1 MINSTNI
8 VNIHEKY
15 HIYKKY
21 DSAMDKVLLLYS
33 GGLDTSVM
41 VKWIQQEMKKEV
53 VTLTL
58 NIGNS
63 NLDEIREKA
72 ISLGVSDAIVIDVKN
87 EFADKYIK
95 KEILADG
102 MYEGYPLSTAI
113 ARPLMAEKAVYYAT
127 EYGCNT
133 IAHGSTGKGNDQVR
147 FEVTVKAIDENIN
160 VIAPVRDWNMNRPDE
175 INYAKKNGI
184 KIPKDGKY
192 SVDENI
198 WGRSAEGSTI
208 ENIQNPLENDVY
220 EWVTPLEETGNGET
234 VDLEFANG
242 IPYAINGTEY
252 DLEEIVEKMNVI
264 AGRNGIGLI
273 NHMEDRVTG
282 IKSHEVYEVPGA
294 MAILSAHKIIESL
307 TLNKYELDLKEY
319 MDNQWSNFTYN
330 GLWNDPVMEHINQ
343 FESSLN
349 KYINGKIKL
358 KLYKG
363 NIIMKSIESDNSVY
377 NYEKISYDNSNFN
390 QDSARGFIDI
400 YKNNTVYTNNARKQK
415 ISIIQ

>member
-1 MINSTNI
+1 
-8 VNIHEKY
+8 
-15 HIYKKY
+15 
-21 DSAMDKVLLLYS
+21 MDKVLLLYS

-41 VKWIQQEMKKEV
+41 VKWIQKEMKKEV

-63 NLDEIREKA
+63 NLEEIKEKA
-72 ISLGVSDAIVIDVKN
+72 ISLGVSDAIVMDVKN
-87 EFADKYIK
+87 EFADNYIK
-95 KEILADG
+95 KEIFADG

-113 ARPLMAEKAVYYAT
+113 ARPLMAEKAVYYAR

-175 INYAKKNGI
+175 ISYAKKNGI

-208 ENIQNPLENDVY
+208 ENISNPLEDDVY
-220 EWVTPLEETGNGET
+220 EWVSPLEETGNGET
-234 VDLEFANG
+234 VDLEFVNG
-242 IPYAINGTEY
+242 IPHAINGNEFS
-252 DLEEIVEKMNVI
+252 LEEIVEKMNII

-294 MAILSAHKIIESL
+294 MAILHAHKMIESL
-307 TLNKYELDLKEY
+307 TLNKYEIDLKEY
-319 MDNQWSNFTYN
+319 MDSQWSNFTYN
-330 GLWNDPVMEHINQ
+330 GLWHDPVMEHIND
-343 FESSLN
+343 FECSVN
-349 KYINGKIKL
+349 KYVNGKIKL

-363 NIIMKSIESDNSVY
+363 NMIMKSIESDNSIY

-415 ISIIQ
+415 ISVMQ

>member
-1 MINSTNI
+1 M

-21 DSAMDKVLLLYS
+21 HLNMDKVLLLYS

-41 VKWIQQEMKKEV
+41 VKWIQKEMKKEV

-63 NLDEIREKA
+63 NLEEIREKA
-72 ISLGVSDAIVIDVKN
+72 LSLGVSDAIVMDVKN

-95 KEILADG
+95 KEIYADG
-102 MYEGYPLSTAI
+102 MYQGYPLSTAI
-113 ARPLMAEKAVYYAT
+113 ARPLMAEKAVYYAE

-147 FEVTVKAIDENIN
+147 FEVTIKALNEEIN

-175 INYAKKNGI
+175 IKYAKAHGI
-184 KIPKDGKY
+184 KIPMGGKY

-198 WGRSAEGSTI
+198 WGRSVEGSTI
-208 ENIQNPLENDVY
+208 ENISKPLEWDVY
-220 EWVTPLEETGNGET
+220 EWVKPLEETGDGDII
-234 VDLEFANG
+234 DLEFKNG
-242 IPYAINGTEY
+242 VPTALNGNEY
-252 DLEEIVEKMNVI
+252 SLKDLVEKMNVI
-264 AGRNGIGLI
+264 AGNNGIGLV

-294 MAILSAHKIIESL
+294 MALIKAHKMMESL
-307 TLNKYELDLKEY
+307 TLNKYELDMKDY
-319 MDNQWSNFTYN
+319 MDIQWSNFVYN
-330 GLWNDPVMEHINQ
+330 GLWYDPVMEHINQ
-343 FESSLN
+343 FEYSLN
-349 KYINGKIKL
+349 KYVNGNIKL

-363 NIIMKSIESDNSVY
+363 NIIMQSIESENSIY

-400 YKNNTVYTNNARKQK
+400 YKNNTVYASNARKEK
-415 ISIIQ
+415 IKVIQ

>member
-1 MINSTNI
+1 
-8 VNIHEKY
+8 
-15 HIYKKY
+15 
-21 DSAMDKVLLLYS
+21 MDKVLLLYS

-41 VKWIQQEMKKEV
+41 VKWIQKEMKKEV

-63 NLDEIREKA
+63 NLDQIREKA
-72 ISLGVSDAIVIDVKN
+72 LSLGVSDAIVMDVKK

-95 KEILADG
+95 KEIYADG

-113 ARPLMAEKAVYYAT
+113 ARPLMAEKAVLYAE

-147 FEVTVKAIDENIN
+147 FEVTMKALNEDIN

-175 INYAKKNGI
+175 IKYAKANNI
-184 KIPKDGKY
+184 EIPMGGKY

-198 WGRSAEGSTI
+198 WGRSVEGSTI
-208 ENIQNPLENDVY
+208 ENISQPLEWDVY
-220 EWVTPLEETGNGET
+220 EWVRPLEETGNGDIIEI
-234 VDLEFANG
+234 EFKNG
-242 IPYAINGTEY
+242 IPVSLDGKQYG
-252 DLEEIVEKMNVI
+252 LKGLVEKLNVI
-264 AGRNGIGLI
+264 AGNNGIGLI

-294 MAILSAHKIIESL
+294 MAIIKAHKIMESL
-307 TLNKYELDLKEY
+307 TLNKYELDMKGY
-319 MDNQWSNFTYN
+319 MDNQWSNFVYN
-330 GLWNDPVMEHINQ
+330 GLWYDPVMEHINQ
-343 FESSLN
+343 FEYSMN
-349 KYINGKIKL
+349 KYINGSVKL

-363 NIIMKSIESDNSVY
+363 NIVMQSIESESSIY

-390 QDSARGFIDI
+390 QDSAKGFIDI
-400 YKNNTVYTNNARKQK
+400 YKNNTVYASNARKEK
-415 ISIIQ
+415 IKLVQ